1 MSPLRR
7 LATFASIGA
16 VATVGYAVIAEGLA
30 FFGLKPVLASL
41 VAYGICACWSYLGHK
56 RFTFGSPAP
65 HHIEAPRFVVA
76 TVAGVLVATAMPLLF
91 ARFFG
96 PSPYFAVLAT
106 CILVPII
113 SFIASQRF
121 VFRPADD

>member
-1 MSPLRR
+1 VSPFRR
-7 LATFASIGA
+7 LATFASIGV

-30 FFGLKPVLASL
+30 FFGLKPLLASL
-41 VAYGICACWSYLGHK
+41 IAYGICACWSYFGHK

-65 HHIEAPRFVVA
+65 HFIEAPRFVVA
-76 TVAGVLVATAMPLLF
+76 TAAGVLIATALPLLF

-96 PSPYFAVLAT
+96 PSPYLAVLAT

-113 SFIASQRF
+113 SFLASRRF
-121 VFRPADD
+121 VFRPVGE

>member
-1 MSPLRR
+1 MSQFRR

-16 VATVGYAVIAEGLA
+16 AATIGYAVIAEGLA

-41 VAYGICACWSYLGHK
+41 VAYGVCACWSYLGHK

-65 HHIEAPRFVVA
+65 HRIEAPRFVVTTA
-76 TVAGVLVATAMPLLF
+76 AGVLVALGMPLLF

-121 VFRPADD
+121 VFRPADE